1 MKTLYE
7 LLGIDPTASADD
19 IKRAFRREVARY
31 HPDKVLHLGDEFQ
44 QLAAERTA
52 ELTEAYRVLSNADLR
67 ADYDRQLQVGAVRSA
82 YKPAAPPPPPAQPRP
97 AASEPSPRRPQPPPP
112 RASKEPP
119 PKTKAPGPGGAPGE
133 FTTDAFKYQR
143 LVRDDYVKKE
153 ALKRLRDAVL
163 TTFDEAEEYQGLGF
177 EVTLLVRPRRGFA
190 KLLNRP
196 LLVCGRYVPR
206 VDPAAIQDAWTRVIR
221 LGRLSR
227 DVALFLLANE
237 LAPQMELKATMIE
250 LTERLGRV
258 AAGSR
263 ISVVPLDVHD
273 WKAIMSDETPPVVR
287 MVLDRLQ
294 KL

>member
-1 MKTLYE
+1 VKTLYE
-7 LLGIDPTASADD
+7 LLGIGSTASADD
-19 IKRAFRREVARY
+19 IKRAFRREIARY
-31 HPDKVLHLGDEFQ
+31 HPDKVLHLGIEFQ

-52 ELTEAYRVLSNADLR
+52 ELTEAYRVLSDADLR

-82 YKPAAPPPPPAQPRP
+82 YKPAASPPPEPPRP
-97 AASEPSPRRPQPPPP
+97 AASEPSPRRPQAPPPGV
-112 RASKEPP
+112 SNEPP
-119 PKTKAPGPGGAPGE
+119 PKAKAPAPAGTSGD

-153 ALKRLRDAVL
+153 ALKRLRGAVL

-177 EVTLLVRPRRGFA
+177 EITLLVRPRRGFA
-190 KLLNRP
+190 KLLTRP

-237 LAPQMELKATMIE
+237 LAPQMELTATMNE
-250 LTERLGRV
+250 LTQRLGRV
-258 AAGSR
+258 AAGTR
-263 ISVVPLDVHD
+263 IIVVPLDVHD
-273 WKAIMSDETPPVVR
+273 WKAILFDDTPPVVR
-287 MVLDRLQ
+287 MVLDHLPKQ
-294 KL
+294 